1 MYIKSSTLFG
11 NAMFDFFLKHAV
23 CNRSVWPLVNKRRVN
38 TACSNTVFDLQ
49 TAKRSHFDKGS
60 FAVFVP
66 WCTQSA
72 AAIERHNKRAHI
84 SIANQSNRYL
94 RTAEQYIYNV
104 GRGEFPKAQ
113 RR

>member
-1 MYIKSSTLFG
+1 MLGLENSPKHCVVNYSTLILMYIKSNTLFG
-11 NAMFDFFLKHAV
+11 NAMFAFFLKHAV

-66 WCTQSA
+66 
-72 AAIERHNKRAHI
+72 
-84 SIANQSNRYL
+84 
-94 RTAEQYIYNV
+94 
-104 GRGEFPKAQ
+104 
-113 RR
+113 